1 MANKSAKQKP
11 VACASRS
18 KLLSANV
25 SNLTVEVPSASGCK
39 GKSPTVATRGVNI
52 QPDLDLIG
60 GFAFLSFSSLEH
72 LETHIEQNEGK
83 YRAVSVN
90 VGQKRKAEDGV
101 KLEGSSS
108 ESRCPLNKKKVNVG
122 KKAAVVKRN
131 SSDFSTTPKSEKTP
145 ISKNAATIGQKTQAG
160 KTEISRRGKNTTL
173 QDSPNRDSE
182 ISLLC
187 SETVD
192 LEDEED
198 FGEQEACRKPRNAVS
213 QRVYDSAENEFSVFS
228 STVLNDDIEVES
240 RAMDGDPRPKKKKK
254 KRQRSELCD
263 QTSQTKFKIKKK
275 KKSASKGQELCNA
288 GRTENVSPLE
298 LISQGV
304 DGNVSGKASVAN
316 DDKSELSLLKFE
328 ALTCARTSTYLA
340 ASKSNNYYQKG
351 RISGLGFMSAPAE
364 QGPLKTLDKT
374 SLDVFTPNSSD
385 REVDVGDETRSVSVL
400 SDFSDHSSDIETFD
414 AHRCFLLNNKIVKVE
429 RENYQEGDD
438 DLEVDVETV
447 SKDVNKNFLVVSGIE
462 IGHFSYHPDVTS
474 EGTIDTSIQVL
485 PNEIDIFLHCAKM
498 QEGQI
503 IKIINPDDCLELQS
517 HVNQKRGR
525 DVADIKATRSA
536 TERRRRHRL
545 GDLFRDMKQEVFTDG
560 YESDLYFSKQAIL
573 SKAISTLE
581 ELSTKLNDLTK
592 NKALLLKQNKKLRE
606 KRNNLLFG
614 KSSGDVDDDKV
625 ASILKSLNI
634 TVDKIHEECKNEI
647 AGQEIEGNSMKK
659 EACESNVAVVEP
671 SVKGRPKANKCLIPH
686 WLLIPAVRKK
696 VDPSLSRAHVTDR
709 LPGES
714 KDNQT
719 SDSSKETSSPKN
731 VSCGVQTQSVDGM
744 SKLPELQSS
753 DVLAESVAE
762 GNRQP
767 SSAEGSP
774 KVIHTVT
781 CMSSEQVAVTGK
793 VKTTDSSKP
802 GLKSS
807 SPTQSLLTKEQ
818 RKQTASGDTQPD
830 QEEVKP
836 SLLKIL
842 PKPAILHLN
851 PSQQKAFVE
860 SLGQIKQPSSDKII
874 CNLSR
879 LSTQSNPN
887 APSRICIIRSGQVMK
902 SLDSKNVMHIQIAND
917 ALKSLGTSGSSAV
930 SGDSITATSW
940 SSQAT
945 SGGHSVGIVQNI
957 SATPLTTV
965 AADKGTVMTSLTS
978 QGLSVSRIQ
987 NAVRLVPASQPP
999 PVIAVQKPLVFTS
1012 TNQIPLVGTVQ
1023 KIASSTKQIFPVTA
1037 HEKPIVLSSAAF
1049 TVPQKFVVCTSTP
1062 QIFSTVAGA
1071 RQQGPPS
1078 VIAQGPDKHP
1088 KKTITLLQNTLGRST
1103 DTTQSLHERPQMA
1116 MTSLS
1121 QETQNQSQV
1130 SVDMTQQALAM
1141 LNKLHTNNTASNLTN
1156 PLATSESP
1164 GSGSLIGLRNI
1175 VMKVGSKEHFS
1186 TSVKANTTS
1195 QISIASGSQPG
1206 FTPCAVAD
1214 TSSTTFGLPNI
1225 SLPCSFSPSISLP
1238 SSTLFDKSTPS
1249 MPPISVPTSTS
1260 LNNSFTVSAASEA
1273 INPHGTN
1280 VSANIDPAVQQLIGP
1295 CPDPF
1300 GFLTEELALPSATVS
1315 SKPSPS
1321 SCNFGREKKNLQRQ
1335 FPDSGRTMSPS
1346 FGVNDNLQ
1354 PEITKT
1360 STVLTQE
1367 MLKIA
1372 GINQSPELSPPLNP
1386 PDLNPLIDVFS
1397 DLAEM
1402 DGFNSTVSVTAAD
1415 SSCCATRGTT
1425 EGAARADP
1433 VNLQTNTLRSFSL
1446 DVNKVSSPSK
1456 VAPMESKKG
1465 KVNKVIYKG
1474 FSPIQIIQS
1483 NLLFFVC
1490 IKISPCTS
1498 FLIWK

>member
-1 MANKSAKQKP
+1 MAKSAKQKP

-25 SNLTVEVPSASGCK
+25 SNLTVEVLPASGCK
-39 GKSPTVATRGVNI
+39 GKSPAVATRGVNI

-83 YRAVSVN
+83 CRAVSVN

-101 KLEGSSS
+101 KLEGSTS
-108 ESRCPLNKKKVNVG
+108 ESRCPPNKKKVNVG

-131 SSDFSTTPKSEKTP
+131 SSHFSTTPKSEKTP
-145 ISKNAATIGQKTQAG
+145 NSKKAAPIGQKTQPG
-160 KTEISRRGKNTTL
+160 KTDVSRCGKNISL
-173 QDSPNRDSE
+173 QDSPKRDLE

-198 FGEQEACRKPRNAVS
+198 FGEQEVYRKPKNAVG
-213 QRVYDSAENEFSVFS
+213 QRVYDGPENEFSVFS
-228 STVLNDDIEVES
+228 STILNDDIEVES
-240 RAMDGDPRPKKKKK
+240 CAIDGDPRPKRKKK
-254 KRQRSELCD
+254 KRRRSELCD
-263 QTSQTKFKIKKK
+263 QTSQTKFRIKKNK
-275 KKSASKGQELCNA
+275 KPASKGQELFNT
-288 GRTENVSPLE
+288 GRIENGSPLE

-304 DGNVSGKASVAN
+304 DSNASGKTSIAN
-316 DDKSELSLLKFE
+316 DDKSESSLLKFE
-328 ALTCARTSTYLA
+328 TLTCARTSTYLA
-340 ASKSNNYYQKG
+340 TSKSNSYLKG
-351 RISGLGFMSAPAE
+351 RISGLGFVSTPAE
-364 QGPLKTLDKT
+364 QAHLKTLDKT

-385 REVDVGDETRSVSVL
+385 REVDVGDETQSVSVL
-400 SDFSDHSSDIETFD
+400 SDFSDHSSDIESFD
-414 AHRCFLLNNKIVKVE
+414 THRCFLLNNKIVKVE
-429 RENYQEGDD
+429 RESDQGGDG

-447 SKDVNKNFLVVSGIE
+447 SKEANKNFLVVSGIE
-462 IGHFSYHPDVTS
+462 TGHFSYHPDVTS

-517 HVNQKRGR
+517 LVNQKKGR

-545 GDLFRDMKQEVFTDG
+545 GDLFRDMKQEVFTGG

-581 ELSTKLNDLTK
+581 ELSIKLNDLTR
-592 NKALLLKQNKKLRE
+592 NKALLMKQNKKLRE
-606 KRNNLLFG
+606 KRENLLFG
-614 KSSGDVDDDKV
+614 KSSGGVDDVKV

-634 TVDKIHEECKNEI
+634 TVDEIHEECKNEI
-647 AGQEIEGNSMKK
+647 GQEIEVDSIKK

-696 VDPSLSRAHVTDR
+696 VDSSHSHVHVTGR
-709 LPGES
+709 LPGAS

-719 SDSSKETSSPKN
+719 SDSWKETSSPKN
-731 VSCGVQTQSVDGM
+731 VSCGVQTQSVDGR

-753 DVLAESVAE
+753 DVLAESIGE
-762 GNRQP
+762 GNSQP

-781 CMSSEQVAVTGK
+781 CTSPEQVALTRK
-793 VKTTDSSKP
+793 VKANDSSKP

-807 SPTQSLLTKEQ
+807 SPVQSLLTKEQ
-818 RKQTASGDTQPD
+818 RKQTAPGDTQPD
-830 QEEVKP
+830 QEETKP

-879 LSTQSNPN
+879 LSTQSNTS
-887 APSRICIIRSGQVMK
+887 APSRICIIRSGQLMK
-902 SLDSKNVMHIQIAND
+902 SLDSKNVMRIQIAND
-917 ALKSLGTSGSSAV
+917 ALKSLGASSSSAV
-930 SGDSITATSW
+930 SGDSVTATSW

-945 SGGHSVGIVQNI
+945 SGSHSVGIVQNPVASV

-965 AADKGTVMTSLTS
+965 AADKGTVMTSLAS
-978 QGLSVSRIQ
+978 QGLSVSSIQ
-987 NAVRLVPASQPP
+987 NAVRLVPTSRGP

-1012 TNQIPLVGTVQ
+1012 TNQIPLMGTVQ
-1023 KIASSTKQIFPVTA
+1023 KIAASTQQIFPVTD

-1049 TVPQKFVVCTSTP
+1049 TVPQTFVVHTSTP
-1062 QIFSTVAGA
+1062 QIFSTVGGT
-1071 RQQGPPS
+1071 RLQGPTS

-1088 KKTITLLQNTLGRST
+1088 KKSITLLQNTLTRST
-1103 DTTQSLHERPQMA
+1103 DTTQSLHERPQMTVTA
-1116 MTSLS
+1116 SLS
-1121 QETQNQSQV
+1121 QETHSQSQV

-1141 LNKLHTNNTASNLTN
+1141 LNKLNTTNTASNLTN
-1156 PLATSESP
+1156 PLATSESS

-1175 VMKVGSKEHFS
+1175 VMKVGSKEHFT
-1186 TSVKANTTS
+1186 TSVKTNTTS
-1195 QISIASGSQPG
+1195 QISVALGSQPR
-1206 FTPCAVAD
+1206 FMHCAVTDAP
-1214 TSSTTFGLPNI
+1214 STTFGLPKI

-1238 SSTLFDKSTPS
+1238 SSTLFGKATPS
-1249 MPPISVPTSTS
+1249 SMPLISVPTSTS
-1260 LNNSFTVSAASEA
+1260 LNNSFTVSAGNEA
-1273 INPHGTN
+1273 INPHDSN
-1280 VSANIDPAVQQLIGP
+1280 ISANLDPAVQRLIGP

-1300 GFLTEELALPSATVS
+1300 SFLTEELALSSATATSKAS
-1315 SKPSPS
+1315 SS
-1321 SCNFGREKKNLQRQ
+1321 SCNFGRDKKNLERQ
-1335 FPDSGRTMSPS
+1335 VADSGRTMSPS
-1346 FGVNDNLQ
+1346 VGVNDNLQ
-1354 PEITKT
+1354 PEITTT

-1402 DGFNSTVSVTAAD
+1402 DGFNSTASVTATD
-1415 SSCCATRGTT
+1415 SSCSATKGTT
-1425 EGAARADP
+1425 EGTARADP
-1433 VNLQTNTLRSFSL
+1433 VNSQTYSLRSFSL
-1446 DVNKVSSPSK
+1446 DMSKLSSPSK
-1456 VAPMESKKG
+1456 VASMECKKG
-1465 KVNKVIYKG
+1465 EV
-1474 FSPIQIIQS
+1474 
-1483 NLLFFVC
+1483 
-1490 IKISPCTS
+1490 
-1498 FLIWK
+1498 FL